1 VFRELGC
8 AQDWDKCLR
17 RLLVSSV
24 INADLL
30 VKDEMSAKVCGSIS
44 HDIA

>member
-8 AQDWDKCLR
+8 AQDWDKYLGW
-17 RLLVSSV
+17 LLVSGV

-30 VKDEMSAKVCGSIS
+30 VKDEMSAKVSGSIS